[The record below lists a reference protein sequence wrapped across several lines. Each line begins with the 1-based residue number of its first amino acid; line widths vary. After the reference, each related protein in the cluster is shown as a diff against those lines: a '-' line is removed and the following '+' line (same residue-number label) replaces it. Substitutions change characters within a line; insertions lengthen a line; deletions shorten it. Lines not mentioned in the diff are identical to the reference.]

1 MLFSR
6 FFMFNLYEYNF
17 INQFLLKA
25 FVIITDGWNY
35 FLTQE
40 IQMSI
45 SFWRKNNKY
54 CIVGSRLNAIAH
66 PVCFQ
71 LVAGMQL

>member
-1 MLFSR
+1 MLFIK
-6 FFMFNLYEYNF
+6 FFMFNLYQYNS

-45 SFWRKNNKY
+45 SGWRKNNFNKY
-54 CIVGSRLNAIAH
+54 CVAGSRLNVIAH
-66 PVCFQ
+66 PVCF
-71 LVAGMQL
+71 